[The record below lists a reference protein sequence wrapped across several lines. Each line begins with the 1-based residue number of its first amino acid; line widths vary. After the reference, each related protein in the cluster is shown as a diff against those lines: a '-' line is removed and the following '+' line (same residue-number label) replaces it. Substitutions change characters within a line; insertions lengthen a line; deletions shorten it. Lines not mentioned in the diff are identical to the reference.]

1 VSKII
6 RVISEKTEHSRM
18 DVSRGDKNEEEMNR
32 LSGTFD
38 YSGS

>member
-1 VSKII
+1 
-6 RVISEKTEHSRM
+6 M

-38 YSGS
+38 YSGSWIGDILYSY